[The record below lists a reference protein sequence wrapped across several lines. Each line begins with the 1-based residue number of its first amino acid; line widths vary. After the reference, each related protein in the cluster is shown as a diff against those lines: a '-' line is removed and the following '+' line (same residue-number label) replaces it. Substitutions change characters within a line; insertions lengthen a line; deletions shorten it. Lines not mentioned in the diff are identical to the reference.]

1 MQTILGALPR
11 FSPEILIAAQIPHLI
26 TDLHWYI
33 STPLITPTELVS
45 KLANPEGQQSAPKV
59 SKLPLPISDSPL
71 VIDLPDGQKIVVGK
85 MTQGSVIEVATWRG
99 VGRPDSRTSRLMLGM
114 GTGNVNDDSDQESAQ
129 QNPQQRPAAPRK
141 PEGFAGVIFTIEHFI
156 KNFSKINW
164 SATFKALFASLTSK
178 KAKTP
183 KAPRPVADAATA
195 RPAAEADI
203 RPAITVAPVSEDADI
218 EEWLN
223 KITEKASRSTAGSQ
237 KPAAKKAPAKK
248 AAVTKKATAKS
259 TAKRK

>member
-1 MQTILGALPR
+1 
-11 FSPEILIAAQIPHLI
+11 
-26 TDLHWYI
+26 
-33 STPLITPTELVS
+33 LVS
-45 KLANPEGQQSAPKV
+45 KLANSEGQQSAPKV

-114 GTGNVNDDSDQESAQ
+114 GTGNVNEDSDHDAAQ
-129 QNPQQRPAAPRK
+129 QNAQPRPAAQRK
-141 PEGFAGVIFTIEHFI
+141 PEGFAGVIFSVQHFI

-164 SATFKALFASLTSK
+164 SATFKALLASLTTK
-178 KAKTP
+178 KAKAP
-183 KAPRPVADAATA
+183 KAPRPVADAAV
-195 RPAAEADI
+195 RPAAESEI
-203 RPAITVAPVSEDADI
+203 RPAITVAPASEDADI

-223 KITEKASRSTAGSQ
+223 KITEKASRSTSGSN
-237 KPAAKKAPAKK
+237 KPAAKKTPAKK
-248 AAVTKKATAKS
+248 AAVTKKAAAKS

>member
-1 MQTILGALPR
+1 MKSARLTSLAR
-11 FSPEILIAAQIPHLI
+11 
-26 TDLHWYI
+26 
-33 STPLITPTELVS
+33 LVS
-45 KLANPEGQQSAPKV
+45 RLANQESEKAAPKV

-114 GTGNVNDDSDQESAQ
+114 GTGNVNDDSDQENAQ
-129 QNPQQRPAAPRK
+129 QYSSQRPAAQQK
-141 PEGFAGVIFTIEHFI
+141 PKGFAGVISSIQYFL

-164 SATFKALFASLTSK
+164 TATFKSMIVLMTSK

-183 KAPRPVADAATA
+183 KVSRTSASPQVTPVTENDV
-195 RPAAEADI
+195 
-203 RPAITVAPVSEDADI
+203 RPAITVAPISEDADI

-223 KITEKASRSTAGSQ
+223 KISEKASRSTSSAS
-237 KPAAKKAPAKK
+237 KPSAKKSPAKK